1 MVHLDQKKRIK
12 IIVESDGVGHL
23 ECIPW
28 EPQHWINNDGN
39 SYPKALFETITKTLY
54 IDLLIQ
60 DTIDE
65 VDRIIENMIKGDK
78 T

>member
-1 MVHLDQKKRIK
+1 MAHVDQKKLIK

-28 EPQHWINNDGN
+28 EPQHWINNDGH
-39 SYPKALFETITKTLY
+39 SSPKELFEIISETLY

-78 T
+78 R